1 MAALRITLLTV
12 LFGAGPAWSEPSPV
26 AASEHATSNTPP
38 GDDGGLL
45 VFRDVA
51 SQALLER
58 THDPRRLIHTTGV
71 LIELG
76 PADDGKF
83 WDAYIGKYPLSLT
96 GCCLEP
102 DTVLKPQRRG
112 RAIIVESVPSSDLA
126 VGDIVSIKVG
136 PDHAVFTHRIVRLV
150 ERPDG
155 LWIDTKGDANRDPD
169 PSITP
174 ASAVIGRV
182 AVSIPRLGYLVAAL
196 SSPSGT
202 GMVLGLAGLL
212 LALAMLI
219 SPNAQSDRGSSLGR
233 SSRGRSHVPDSLK
246 PA

>member
-1 MAALRITLLTV
+1 MRASSVLDGFGRWFRRLPEIALVV
-12 LFGAGPAWSEPSPV
+12 LA
-26 AASEHATSNTPP
+26 
-38 GDDGGLL
+38 LL
-45 VFRDVA
+45 VFATAVA
-51 SQALLER
+51 LRAL
-58 THDPRRLIHTTGV
+58 PTTGRTV
-71 LIELG
+71 MVVNGPSMEPAVGLG
-76 PADDGKF
+76 A
-83 WDAYIGKYPLSLT
+83 AVVT
-96 GCCLEP
+96 
-102 DTVLKPQRRG
+102 
-112 RAIIVESVPSSDLA
+112 ESVASSDLV

-155 LWIDTKGDANRDPD
+155 LWIETKGDANREPD

-182 AVSIPRLGYLVAAL
+182 VIAVPRLGYLVAAL

-202 GMVLGLAGLL
+202 GTVLGLAGLL

-219 SPNAQSDRGSSLGR
+219 SPSSGPNRASSPDRSR
-233 SSRGRSHVPDSLK
+233 RGRSHLPEGMK

>member
-1 MAALRITLLTV
+1 MNASRIVQGFGRWLRRLPEIAL
-12 LFGAGPAWSEPSPV
+12 V
-26 AASEHATSNTPP
+26 ALA
-38 GDDGGLL
+38 LL
-45 VFRDVA
+45 VFATAVA
-51 SQALLER
+51 LRVLPLAGR
-58 THDPRRLIHTTGV
+58 TVMVVNGPSMEPAVGV
-71 LIELG
+71 G
-76 PADDGKF
+76 A
-83 WDAYIGKYPLSLT
+83 A
-96 GCCLEP
+96 
-102 DTVLKPQRRG
+102 V
-112 RAIIVESVPSSDLA
+112 IVESVPSYDLA

-155 LWIDTKGDANRDPD
+155 LWIETKGDANRDPD

-182 AVSIPRLGYLVAAL
+182 AVSVPRLGYLVTAL

-202 GMVLGLAGLL
+202 GMVLGLAGLF

-233 SSRGRSHVPDSLK
+233 SSRGRSHVPEGLK

>member
-1 MAALRITLLTV
+1 MKASSVLQSFGRWLRRLPEIAL
-12 LFGAGPAWSEPSPV
+12 V
-26 AASEHATSNTPP
+26 ALA
-38 GDDGGLL
+38 LL
-45 VFRDVA
+45 VFATAVA
-51 SQALLER
+51 LR
-58 THDPRRLIHTTGV
+58 V
-71 LIELG
+71 L
-76 PADDGKF
+76 P
-83 WDAYIGKYPLSLT
+83 LT
-96 GCCLEP
+96 GRTVMVVNGPSMEP
-102 DTVLKPQRRG
+102 
-112 RAIIVESVPSSDLA
+112 AIGLGAAVIVESVPSSDLA

-136 PDHAVFTHRIVRLV
+136 PDHAVFTHRIIRLV

-155 LWIDTKGDANRDPD
+155 LWIETKGDANRDPD

-174 ASAVIGRV
+174 ASAVIGHV

-219 SPNAQSDRGSSLGR
+219 SPNAPADRGSSLGR
-233 SSRGRSHVPDSLK
+233 SSRGRSHAPDSLK